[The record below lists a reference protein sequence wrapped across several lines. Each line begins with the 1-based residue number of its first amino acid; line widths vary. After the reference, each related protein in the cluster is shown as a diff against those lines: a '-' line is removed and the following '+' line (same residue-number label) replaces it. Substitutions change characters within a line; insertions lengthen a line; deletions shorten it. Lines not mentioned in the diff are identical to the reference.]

1 MLDSHPKDFLVGTR
15 LPSGAEKALALN
27 PGGIGFFRGT
37 RFAAIDRSN
46 LHINWDDR
54 FFRFDSC
61 RNWFRSR
68 VTRRRRGTVE
78 AERKAVI

>member
-1 MLDSHPKDFLVGTR
+1 MDSHPKDFLVGTR

-54 FFRFDSC
+54 FPFRLLSELVPQPGHTEAKG
-61 RNWFRSR
+61 NSR
-68 VTRRRRGTVE
+68 G
-78 AERKAVI
+78 